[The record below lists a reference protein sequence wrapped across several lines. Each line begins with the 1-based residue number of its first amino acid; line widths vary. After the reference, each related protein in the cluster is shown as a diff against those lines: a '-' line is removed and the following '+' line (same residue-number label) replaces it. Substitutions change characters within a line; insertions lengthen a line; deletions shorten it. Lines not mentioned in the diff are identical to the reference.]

1 MARDVSRE
9 ERVARNE
16 LAFRQA
22 NESLR
27 TIFEDATEEAEGS
40 YPFLCE
46 CGDRRCT
53 DVVPVSLQVYA
64 RIREHPARFLILPGH
79 KQLESERVVEEGDK
93 YEIVE
98 KSGVAGDLART
109 DWVRLSPNQTI

>member
-1 MARDVSRE
+1 MKDETSRE

-27 TIFEDATEEAEGS
+27 AVFEDASSGDADET

-46 CGDRRCT
+46 CGERLCT
-53 DVVPVSLQVYA
+53 DVVPVSLAAYTAVRA
-64 RIREHPARFLILPGH
+64 HPARFVILPGH
-79 KQLESERVVEEGDK
+79 KQLDSERVIEETAG
-93 YEIVE
+93 YEVVE
-98 KSGVAGDLART
+98 KSGVAGEIARNA
-109 DWVRLSPNQTI
+109 WVQLGPKT

>member
-1 MARDVSRE
+1 MDESRE

-16 LAFRQA
+16 LAFRRA

-27 TIFEDATEEAEGS
+27 TVFEAALGDEA

-53 DVVPVSLQVYA
+53 DVVYVTLGTYA
-64 RIREHPARFLILPGH
+64 AVRAHPQRFLILPGH
-79 KQLESERVVEEGDK
+79 KQLDSERVVGAADGHEV
-93 YEIVE
+93 VE
-98 KSGVAGDLART
+98 KSGVAGAIARAG
-109 DWVRLSPNQTI
+109 WMEVSR